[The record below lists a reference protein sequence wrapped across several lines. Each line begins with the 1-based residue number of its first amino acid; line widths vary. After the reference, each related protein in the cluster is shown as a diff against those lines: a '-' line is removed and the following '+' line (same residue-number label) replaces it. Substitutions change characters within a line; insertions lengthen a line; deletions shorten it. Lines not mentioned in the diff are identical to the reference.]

1 MSHENTTRGQLYFL
15 WHSDTS
21 VTFSGYGLAT
31 EAGRKD
37 LLVGLLMVDRPQ
49 PVSRAWLARVKQCFG
64 GYELH
69 PMTASQERG
78 MLCHIRIAPESLALV
93 TTLDDPL
100 SERLRIA
107 LTPLLT
113 RSPQPRLQLH
123 WNGAERVWL
132 SQLDGER
139 PALRNGHLRAHA
151 HAHSNGLTPSPAG
164 QPIFSLG
171 QVVATPGAIDA
182 LVEANC
188 GAMEFLSRHIRGD
201 WGDLCEEDRQA
212 NQYAVGHGLRILSAY
227 HLPTGTKFWVI
238 TEHDRSVTTL
248 LLPFE
253 Y

>member
-1 MSHENTTRGQLYFL
+1 MSDKHATRGQLYFL

-21 VTFSGYGLAT
+21 ATFSGYGLAT
-31 EAGRKD
+31 EAGRSD
-37 LLVGLLMVDRPQ
+37 LLVGLVMVDRPR
-49 PVSRAWLARVKQCFG
+49 PVSRAWLARVKQSFG
-64 GYELH
+64 GYELY

-78 MLCHIRIAPESLALV
+78 ILCHMRIAPESLALV
-93 TTLDDPL
+93 RPLDDPL

-123 WNGAERVWL
+123 WSETEQVWL
-132 SQLDGER
+132 SQLDGEC
-139 PALRNGHLRAHA
+139 PVLRNGHPQAHT
-151 HAHSNGLTPSPAG
+151 HGNGLVRTPAG
-164 QPIFSLG
+164 RPLFSLG

-182 LVEANC
+182 LVEAN
-188 GAMEFLSRHIRGD
+188 AAALEFLVRHSRGD

-212 NQYAVGHGLRILSAY
+212 NEYAVGHGLRIFSSYRLS
-227 HLPTGTKFWVI
+227 TGTKLWVI

-248 LLPFE
+248 LLPLE